1 MFGKQSATKE
11 CYDEEERKVVGIAW
25 NVDDA
30 LHQTTNRLA
39 IQSSAGILHVQ
50 LVCLAL

>member
-11 CYDEEERKVVGIAW
+11 SYDEEERKVVGVAW
-25 NVDDA
+25 NVDNT

-39 IQSSAGILHVQ
+39 IQSSVGILHGQ